1 MLIARN
7 GATSVV
13 VVVNGRQTIVA
24 DRYDWYKRLPGQ
36 PEKMLSVKGS
46 IFTIPV
52 VHFHDEGYYCCL
64 AYYQDQLQ
72 HKGCFKLIV
81 LGKCVIPN
89 LIDIIYWDQICIK
102 IFI

>member
-1 MLIARN
+1 MLITKN
-7 GATSVV
+7 GGTSVV
-13 VVVNGRQTIVA
+13 VVANGRQEFVA

-36 PEKMLSVKGS
+36 PEKMLSFKGG

-52 VHFHDEGYYCCL
+52 VHFHDEGYYCFC

-72 HKGCFKLIV
+72 HKECFKIIV

-89 LIDIIYWDQICIK
+89 IINII
-102 IFI
+102 